1 MDYSELSREVIYKDR
16 TDLKEFGVL
25 IPGTLNHY
33 LFNQMR
39 RLTLLHCG
47 NAKEIA
53 LKCFNNAYYICTLTQ
68 LDEFPDMCVDKYE
81 KKLLSEKI
89 PFVEDVYQAS
99 MALVC
104 VLLGAYDVKY
114 KQKDNYLIE
123 SIHRATSSNKW
134 VGSYF
139 HKSFE
144 DVINSCNP
152 DGFCIVDG
160 EFEPRDICE
169 AIETVSVGV
178 LESSAEY
185 VCERLA
191 LLNDSRRKKYGADL
205 ALARLKG
212 DLREIYEGYDYDPKK
227 KIYKGDPHY
236 KESFWKEV
244 DPLKAAIDYYTK
256 HYPKRK
262 EVDAS
267 NTIMQESSKIDN
279 ASHEN
284 DIKNLQAQIKGKDF
298 EIAKLKEQL
307 AATNNTI
314 DHQNTQIANLNAQ
327 IEELQQKLKNGE
339 ESQGW
344 IDWLDSDVFDS
355 SINVKEIYKLVN
367 NTSAPNLIDRPRC
380 YVLYRV
386 LDVIKALKKNAHQKD
401 ILKWWNAHFECGWNN
416 DNQFKFTNI
425 PQNILSSQIS
435 EWKNCK
441 GNNNQYYYE
450 YSQQLLSALAW
461 NKGRGEYEIKKPF
474 KK

>member
-1 MDYSELSREVIYKDR
+1 MGYSKFSREAIYKDR

-68 LDEFPDMCVDKYE
+68 LDEFPDLCVDEYE
-81 KKLLSEKI
+81 EKLLLEKI
-89 PFVEDVYQAS
+89 PFVENVYQAS

-134 VGSYF
+134 VGSF
-139 HKSFE
+139 SHKSFE
-144 DVINSCNP
+144 DVINSCNL

-169 AIETVSVGV
+169 AIKNVSVGV

-191 LLNDSRRKKYGADL
+191 LLNDFHRKKHGADL
-205 ALARLKG
+205 AIARLKD
-212 DLREIYEGYDYDPKK
+212 DLREIYEDYDYDPKK
-227 KIYKGDPHY
+227 KIFKGDPYY

-262 EVDAS
+262 EVDAP

-307 AATNNTI
+307 AAANNTI
-314 DHQNTQIANLNAQ
+314 DHQNTQIVNLNAQ
-327 IEELQQKLKNGE
+327 LQKDDEKDAIIKEQEERIADYAAIFDPQDINKKKIAAMTGKQHAIFLLAVLAHHDRLPHARTNLSFLLSFIASRNETTMFDYLKGRFTQDE
-339 ESQGW
+339 CET
-344 IDWLDSDVFDS
+344 LAKVFDTDCPF
-355 SINVKEIYKLVN
+355 IAEMIRELPEKLEKDKSEKN
-367 NTSAPNLIDRPRC
+367 RA
-380 YVLYRV
+380 
-386 LDVIKALKKNAHQKD
+386 KALK
-401 ILKWWNAHFECGWNN
+401 
-416 DNQFKFTNI
+416 
-425 PQNILSSQIS
+425 
-435 EWKNCK
+435 
-441 GNNNQYYYE
+441 NNN
-450 YSQQLLSALAW
+450 A
-461 NKGRGEYEIKKPF
+461 
-474 KK
+474 